1 MKHRLTRRD
10 FLNGCAIGA
19 AGLHLSPL
27 EAFAE
32 GLLPGH
38 ALGPEYYPPALTGMR
53 GSTAGSFEVAH
64 ALARSGQVFAMPEAQ
79 TDDLY
84 DLVVVGGGISGLA
97 AAKLFRDR
105 FGNSARI
112 LILDNHDDFGG
123 HARRNEIT
131 VDDETLIGY
140 GGSQAIDTPSAYS
153 KVASQLL
160 RDVGIYVERFN
171 DYFDQDFFEQR
182 DMGQGIYFDAAT
194 YGKQALTDNPIYDWW
209 DQPLVDLFGSAKKR
223 LEKVVKDMPI
233 SEEDQTAF
241 ARLLVG
247 GEDFMKG
254 KTKAERETILRDT
267 TYLEFLTGYADQP
280 PAVCQILQD
289 SWLPMMGA
297 GWEAISAWEAA
308 LYWFPGTDEVGVR
321 PDPGV
326 YEPYIYKFP
335 DGNASVARAL
345 VRHLI
350 PEAIPGDTMEDLV
363 TARADYSLLDQP
375 GRPVRIRLN
384 STAVQARNTP
394 DGESVDVAYV
404 RDGVTHRVRA
414 RHTVMAC
421 YNQMI
426 PHLCPEAT
434 PAQSAAIAEST
445 KIPFVLGTFAL
456 RNWQAFKEAGYYH
469 FYSPGQVM
477 FQYLGLD
484 FPVSLGEYQYAQSPD
499 QPIVVTAWHS
509 PREPGLAAKD
519 QYRAGRAKL
528 LQMSYDDFEQD
539 IVKHFDGM
547 LGPHGF
553 DVERDLAGI
562 TLNRWPHG
570 YAYEFEGVG
579 IDPSYDRYNGPHIT
593 GRAQIGRISIAN
605 SDSEAHAYVD
615 GAIDAAD
622 RAVNEQLAV

>member
-1 MKHRLTRRD
+1 MKQRFSRRD

-27 EAFAE
+27 EALAE

-38 ALGPEYYPPALTGMR
+38 VLGSEYYPPALTGMR

-64 ALARSGQVFAMPEAQ
+64 ALARSGQVFAMPETQ
-79 TDDLY
+79 TDDVY

-105 FGNSARI
+105 FGSSARI

-160 RDVGIYVERFN
+160 RDIGIYVERFN
-171 DYFDQDFFEQR
+171 DYFDQDFFER
-182 DMGQGIYFDAAT
+182 REMGQGIYFDAKT
-194 YGKQALTDNPIYDWW
+194 YGARALTENPIYDWW
-209 DQPLVDLFGSAKKR
+209 DQPIVDIWGSAKKR
-223 LEKVVKDMPI
+223 LEAAVEDMPI
-233 SEEDQTAF
+233 SEADKTAF
-241 ARLLVG
+241 AQLLLG
-247 GEDFMKG
+247 GNDFMEG
-254 KTKAERETILRDT
+254 KTEEERESILRNT
-267 TYLEFLTGYADQP
+267 TYLDFLTRYAKQP
-280 PAVCQILQD
+280 AAVCQILQD

-321 PDPGV
+321 PELGV
-326 YEPYIYKFP
+326 EEPYIYKFP
-335 DGNASVARAL
+335 DGNASIARAL
-345 VRHLI
+345 VRYLI
-350 PEAIPGDTMEDLV
+350 PDAIPGDTMEDLV
-363 TARADYSLLDQP
+363 TARANYALLDQGDSP
-375 GRPVRIRLN
+375 IRIRLN

-394 DGESVDVAYV
+394 DGEYVDVAYV
-404 RDGVTHRVRA
+404 REGLTHRVRA

-434 PAQSAAIAEST
+434 AEQSAAIAEST

-456 RNWQAFKEAGYYH
+456 RNWQAFKDAGYYH
-469 FYSPGQVM
+469 FYSPGEVM
-477 FQYLGLD
+477 FQYLRLD
-484 FPVSLGEYQYAQSPD
+484 FPVSLGDYQYAQNPD

-528 LQMSYDDFEQD
+528 LQMSYEQFEQD
-539 IVKHFDGM
+539 IFQHFDGM

-553 DVERDLAGI
+553 DVERDMAGI

-579 IDPSYDRYNGPHIT
+579 INPEYGRYSGPHIA
-593 GRAQIGRISIAN
+593 GRARIGRISIAN

-622 RAVNEQLAV
+622 RAVTEQLSL